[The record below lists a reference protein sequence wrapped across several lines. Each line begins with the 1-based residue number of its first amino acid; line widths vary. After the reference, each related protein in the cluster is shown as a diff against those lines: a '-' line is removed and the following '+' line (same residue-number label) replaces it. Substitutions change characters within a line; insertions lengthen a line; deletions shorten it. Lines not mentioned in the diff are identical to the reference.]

1 MTESAHCG
9 AVMSDDSTPPIPA
22 TLGGRYTIL
31 REVGRGGMGLV
42 YLAHDTKH
50 ARDVAVKVIRL
61 QLAETLP
68 RARFLREIG
77 IAARLRHPNIV
88 PLYDSGD
95 ADGVLYFVMPFEEG
109 LSLRQ
114 RLDEAEPVPISEAVN
129 ILRDVARALTYAH
142 EHGVMHRDVKPD
154 NVMLSGSAA
163 VVTDFGIAKAISTAQ
178 GDGAGTTL
186 TQAGAGVGT
195 PAYVAPEQAVGDPT
209 TDHRA
214 DIYSF
219 GCVAYEVFA
228 GHPPFHNL
236 STHQL
241 IAAHMSTKPPPVTLG
256 RPDVPAPIARL
267 IAQCLEKDPHQRPQT
282 ARELLATLDDGVA
295 DPHVP
300 FGWRGQRVRRA
311 VALAITVAAVMGG
324 TYAISKGLG
333 RTSSAAPRSTTVA
346 VLPLLSVGGD
356 SLQRELADGLSDEVA
371 SALVG
376 SPGITVM
383 SRRGVGKYRDQH
395 DIDFARTGEE
405 LGARFLV
412 HGTLRDVDGRLRV
425 LATLV
430 DSKGGA
436 AIWSK
441 QFDRDKRDLEAVRD
455 EIARAVSDAL
465 RRTAGFTG
473 RVTTQQRLA
482 RRTLNPDAYRLY
494 VLAQRALSLRG
505 AGRLRYSVEMFRQ
518 ATQLDS
524 NYADAFSGL
533 SVALALLP
541 IVTSTPASTV
551 APDVRRA
558 AERALRL
565 DTALAL
571 PHVALGMVYQDQYA
585 WDSAETEFRS
595 ALRLRTA
602 DDIEPLIQYGRHLN
616 LRGRHKEALEQFRL
630 AQAADPASTAVLSNL
645 AYSYYLDGQL
655 DSALAESARALE
667 SDSTNGRTIA
677 TYSVV
682 RLKIGQTAG
691 LRDLVIGNG
700 DLRLIAFYLVGALG
714 DTATVMSQLRKFEAQ
729 KSGSAFVATTRAF
742 AMLGVGDTAQALRA
756 LEQAVEFRE
765 PWPTV
770 NAPTDPVFS
779 SLWPTARFQALMRR
793 IGLGDVRL
801 PPDTTRR

>member
-1 MTESAHCG
+1 
-9 AVMSDDSTPPIPA
+9 
-22 TLGGRYTIL
+22 
-31 REVGRGGMGLV
+31 
-42 YLAHDTKH
+42 
-50 ARDVAVKVIRL
+50 
-61 QLAETLP
+61 
-68 RARFLREIG
+68 
-77 IAARLRHPNIV
+77 
-88 PLYDSGD
+88 
-95 ADGVLYFVMPFEEG
+95 
-109 LSLRQ
+109 
-114 RLDEAEPVPISEAVN
+114 
-129 ILRDVARALTYAH
+129 
-142 EHGVMHRDVKPD
+142 
-154 NVMLSGSAA
+154 
-163 VVTDFGIAKAISTAQ
+163 
-178 GDGAGTTL
+178 
-186 TQAGAGVGT
+186 
-195 PAYVAPEQAVGDPT
+195 
-209 TDHRA
+209 
-214 DIYSF
+214 
-219 GCVAYEVFA
+219 
-228 GHPPFHNL
+228 
-236 STHQL
+236 
-241 IAAHMSTKPPPVTLG
+241 
-256 RPDVPAPIARL
+256 
-267 IAQCLEKDPHQRPQT
+267 
-282 ARELLATLDDGVA
+282 
-295 DPHVP
+295 
-300 FGWRGQRVRRA
+300 
-311 VALAITVAAVMGG
+311 
-324 TYAISKGLG
+324 
-333 RTSSAAPRSTTVA
+333 
-346 VLPLLSVGGD
+346 
-356 SLQRELADGLSDEVA
+356 
-371 SALVG
+371 
-376 SPGITVM
+376 
-383 SRRGVGKYRDQH
+383 
-395 DIDFARTGEE
+395 
-405 LGARFLV
+405 
-412 HGTLRDVDGRLRV
+412 
-425 LATLV
+425 
-430 DSKGGA
+430 
-436 AIWSK
+436 
-441 QFDRDKRDLEAVRD
+441 
-455 EIARAVSDAL
+455 
-465 RRTAGFTG
+465 
-473 RVTTQQRLA
+473 
-482 RRTLNPDAYRLY
+482 
-494 VLAQRALSLRG
+494 
-505 AGRLRYSVEMFRQ
+505 MFRQ

-585 WDSAETEFRS
+585 WDSAETEFRT

-714 DTATVMSQLRKFEAQ
+714 DTATVMSQLRKLEAQ

-801 PPDTTRR
+801 PPATTRR